1 MFTIVKMYMTLMPL
15 ILAGIANMVFCKST
29 ILSWCNHPI
38 DGGKILADGRPL
50 FGANKTWRG
59 FLGMIVFTSF
69 FQLIWF
75 SLLATSTLHFYPKDQ
90 TIWAHAGI
98 GALLGLTYVSC
109 ELPNS
114 FLKRRLAIAP
124 GKEAQHSWAW
134 FFIWIDQVDSLL
146 GCVAILALF
155 TPMTPP
161 LYLFYILL
169 GGLTH
174 LIINRCL
181 YVLKLRKNRY

>member
-1 MFTIVKMYMTLMPL
+1 MFTIVKMYVTLMPL

-38 DGGKILADGRPL
+38 DGGKILADGHPL
-50 FGANKTWRG
+50 FGANKTWKG

-69 FQLIWF
+69 FQFIWF
-75 SLLATSTLHFYPKDQ
+75 NLLAIPTLHFYPKDY

-98 GALLGLTYVSC
+98 GALLGLTYVTC

-134 FFIWIDQVDSLL
+134 CFIWIDQIDSLL

-155 TPMTPP
+155 TPMTLP
-161 LYLFYILL
+161 LYLFYIIL

-181 YVLKLRKNRY
+181 YVFKLRKNRY

>member
-1 MFTIVKMYMTLMPL
+1 MPL
-15 ILAGIANMVFCKST
+15 ILAGIANMIFCRST
-29 ILSWCNHPI
+29 ILRSCNRPM
-38 DGGKILADGRPL
+38 DSGKILADGRPL
-50 FGANKTWRG
+50 FGANKTWKG

-75 SLLATSTLHFYPKDQ
+75 SLLSDSSLHFYPKEF
-90 TIWAHAGI
+90 TIWVHAGI
-98 GALLGLTYVSC
+98 GALLGFTYVTC

-124 GKEAQHSWAW
+124 GKKAQHSWAW
-134 FFIWIDQVDSLL
+134 CFIWIDQIDSLL

-155 TPMTPP
+155 IPMTLP
-161 LYLFYILL
+161 LYIFYVLL
-169 GGLTH
+169 GGITH